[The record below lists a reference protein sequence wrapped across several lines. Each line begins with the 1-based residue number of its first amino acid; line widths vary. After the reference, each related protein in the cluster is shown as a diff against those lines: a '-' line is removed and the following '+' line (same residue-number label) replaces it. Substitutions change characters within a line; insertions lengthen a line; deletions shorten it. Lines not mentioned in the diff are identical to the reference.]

1 MPVTINVGYS
11 EKLGQPDFGSIGAS
25 CHIECELDGRL
36 VFESPE
42 AFQEKVRELYAACSQ
57 ATKDELARHRAGNG
71 VSSVPCKS
79 SNGAAPGVTG
89 TWIQDREIH
98 HPGDLAGR
106 RRNLVDLLLIGL
118 RDIEVV
124 AYAGRAIGCSIGLEV
139 VRVGVRNRM
148 GHQVL
153 AAVCHRGPGVIGI
166 DSDDAV
172 RDVRHTMRTAGARH
186 HRI

>member
-11 EKLGQPDFGSIGAS
+11 EKLGQPDFESIGAS

-89 TWIQDREIH
+89 KRSPDGGSPNHRASKRQLDFLEQ
-98 HPGDLAGR
+98 LAR
-106 RRNLVDLLLIGL
+106 QTPQ
-118 RDIEVV
+118 
-124 AYAGRAIGCSIGLEV
+124 
-139 VRVGVRNRM
+139 VGVRRLES
-148 GHQVL
+148 L
-153 AAVCHRGPGVIGI
+153 AQRICKKPITELSSFDASSLI
-166 DSDDAV
+166 DTLKAIKEG
-172 RDVRHTMRTAGARH
+172 RLDVEAALSGEKR
-186 HRI
+186 